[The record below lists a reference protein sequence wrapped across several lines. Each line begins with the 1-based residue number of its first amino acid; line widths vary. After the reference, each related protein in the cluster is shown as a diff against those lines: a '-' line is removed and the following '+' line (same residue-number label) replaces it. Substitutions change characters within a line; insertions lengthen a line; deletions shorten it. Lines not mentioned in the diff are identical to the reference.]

1 MLINGQTGFLVAI
14 SMSVICDQTKYSL
27 SISFVPLCCS
37 ILFSNINPNNTEKIP
52 HYFSSQY
59 QNKGHVWLPIK
70 SRLHKKT
77 NVRMEY

>member
-14 SMSVICDQTKYSL
+14 SMSVICDQTKYSS

-59 QNKGHVWLPIK
+59 QNREICPQDNV
-70 SRLHKKT
+70 KT
-77 NVRMEY
+77 